1 MNNLN
6 LFFPDEYTARP
17 SQKYILNEITTAIQN
32 KEKFIIIQA
41 PTGSG
46 KSHISAT
53 LSNYSREA
61 SKTYKDVIH
70 SNRFLDKD
78 KEDNY
83 TCSAVLETLESF
95 GCAILTTTK
104 ALQNQYIE
112 LFPKGRVVKGK
123 RNYVCKEDS
132 DFRCDIAPCTMLAE
146 IKQNCITQNKCPH
159 FNALKE
165 ALCSKF
171 SIFNYSSYIV
181 LPDHLARRQVL
192 VCDEASELEDHL
204 ISHYTCDINYKLINF
219 DDFNMQKLYT
229 EESVNVK
236 SWLSEVRDKCKEMI
250 DELNIKLSKV
260 KDKLAIQQRLQKI
273 RMYNE
278 LVEKINT
285 VLELWV
291 TIEYVVEFTADK
303 AVIMPLH
310 IDELATGF
318 FNNCDTVILMSG
330 TIIDVKTF
338 AKTLG
343 IKQYKYIE
351 MDSEFDPEKSPIYS
365 CTKYALNHANLDK
378 FLPSIIEMSVKICE
392 SHKND
397 KGIIHTHNMKITNAF
412 RMKLDKDRRFL
423 VRDAGITNEKILEKH
438 KLASNTVIISPSLG
452 FGTDLKDEEGR
463 FQIIAKTPYLP
474 LNSKRIGILA
484 KKDSDWYKMKTIV
497 SLVQMAGRCTR
508 HKDDYSST
516 YILDACAVDLIKRYS
531 SMLPKYFRDR
541 LR

>member
-1 MNNLN
+1 
-6 LFFPDEYTARP
+6 
-17 SQKYILNEITTAIQN
+17 
-32 KEKFIIIQA
+32 
-41 PTGSG
+41 
-46 KSHISAT
+46 
-53 LSNYSREA
+53 
-61 SKTYKDVIH
+61 
-70 SNRFLDKD
+70 
-78 KEDNY
+78 
-83 TCSAVLETLESF
+83 
-95 GCAILTTTK
+95 
-104 ALQNQYIE
+104 
-112 LFPKGRVVKGK
+112 
-123 RNYVCKEDS
+123 
-132 DFRCDIAPCTMLAE
+132 
-146 IKQNCITQNKCPH
+146 
-159 FNALKE
+159 
-165 ALCSKF
+165 
-171 SIFNYSSYIV
+171 
-181 LPDHLARRQVL
+181 
-192 VCDEASELEDHL
+192 
-204 ISHYTCDINYKLINF
+204 
-219 DDFNMQKLYT
+219 
-229 EESVNVK
+229 
-236 SWLSEVRDKCKEMI
+236 
-250 DELNIKLSKV
+250 
-260 KDKLAIQQRLQKI
+260 
-273 RMYNE
+273 MYNG

-291 TIEYVVEFTADK
+291 TIEYVVEYTADK
-303 AVIMPLH
+303 VVIMPLH
-310 IDELATGF
+310 IADLATGF

-365 CTKYALNHANLDK
+365 CTKYSLNHSNLDK

-423 VRDAGITNEKILEKH
+423 VRDAGVTNERILEKH
-438 KLASNTVIISPSLG
+438 KIANNTVIISPSLG

-484 KKDSDWYKMKTIV
+484 KKDPDWYKMKTIV

-541 LR
+541 LK